1 MFISNFGC
9 DPYSSLL
16 HSATG
21 TKSSPEIKYIIIF
34 SKQFWI
40 DGLSRFAIQ
49 ASGDETAPAGLPE
62 VLKTYCLAFLL
73 ISYNPHTF
81 YVSVVINKSRNTAL
95 LP

>member
-21 TKSSPEIKYIIIF
+21 TKSSPEIKYTIIF
-34 SKQFWI
+34 YNFEKPACLLRYLYQSFL
-40 DGLSRFAIQ
+40 DGV
-49 ASGDETAPAGLPE
+49 ETAPSGPPE
-62 VLKTYCLAFLL
+62 VAQTYSLAFLL

-81 YVSVVINKSRNTAL
+81 FV
-95 LP
+95 